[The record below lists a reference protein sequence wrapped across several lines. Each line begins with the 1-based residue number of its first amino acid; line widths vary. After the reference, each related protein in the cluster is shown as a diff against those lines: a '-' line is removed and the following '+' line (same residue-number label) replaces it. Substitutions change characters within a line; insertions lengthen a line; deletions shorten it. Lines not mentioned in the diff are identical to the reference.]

1 MYFCVLMKWMDN
13 PLLEGDDEDLLVRGQ
28 LQLAMYA
35 IHLNTGHSIYCKQIK
50 AATIEQYV
58 YAAATFLSHFTG
70 IDYRKDSPANNHMG
84 HILGP
89 VYKDL
94 RRYESFPNRREPYS
108 IAMHTCARTIAA
120 KCPSRVLIPAL
131 VDLFE
136 QGLCA
141 GYRLS
146 ECAQPSGHYSIGS
159 QQTSPLC
166 DGTLV
171 TRAIVPADI
180 RIQTR
185 GLGRSQGLSIVDHS
199 LDSITHIW
207 VKWRL
212 QKNGSHGEEKMFVP
226 NSTTCGVCMVSSL
239 YRSLTRFRQLQAID
253 GRLREDDTPL
263 SVYFHPSTAT
273 VRLITSRDMES
284 FMRKLASEVYQ
295 LHPVKDAT
303 DLQRW
308 GTHSLRVGACVILHA
323 MGFSPLDIQFILR
336 WKSMA
341 FVAYLRNIAMLSD
354 RQNRAFN
361 KAQGM
366 PHLLC

>member
-1 MYFCVLMKWMDN
+1 MKWMDN
-13 PLLEGDDEDLLVRGQ
+13 PLLEGDSEDLLVRGQ

-35 IHLNTGHSIYCKQIK
+35 VHLNAGHSIYCKQIK

-58 YAAATFLSHFTG
+58 FAAATFLSHFTG
-70 IDYRKDSPANNHMG
+70 IDYRKDLPSHSHMG

-89 VYKDL
+89 VYKDI

-108 IAMHTCARTIAA
+108 IAMHTFARTVAS
-120 KCPSRVLIPAL
+120 KFPSRTLFPAL
-131 VDLFE
+131 VNLFE

-146 ECAQPSGHYSIGS
+146 ECAQSSGNYTIGT
-159 QQTSPLC
+159 QQTSTLP
-166 DGTLV
+166 DGDLA
-171 TRAIVPADI
+171 TRAIVPSDI

-185 GLGRSQGLSIVDHS
+185 GLGRTQGLAIVDHPVS
-199 LDSITHIW
+199 SITHIW

-212 QKNGSHGEEKMFVP
+212 QKNGSHGEEKLFVP
-226 NSTTCGVCMVSSL
+226 NSNTSGVCMVSSL
-239 YRSLTRFRQLQAID
+239 YQSLLRFRQLQAID
-253 GRLREDDTPL
+253 GRLLEDEIPL
-263 SVYFHPSTAT
+263 SVYFHPTTAT

-284 FMRKLASEVYQ
+284 FMRKLAAEVYQ

-308 GTHSLRVGACVILHA
+308 GTHSLRVGACVVLHA

-361 KAQGM
+361 RAQAM